1 MSVDLRTLE
10 IAAAVAECGSMSEAG
25 VRFSLTQSAVSQAV
39 KRVET
44 TIGAPLLVRER
55 RPMAATTAGRA
66 LVAQMRELRSEV
78 ERVIAAT
85 RAAAVLPE
93 RLEVRFG
100 FVDSFA
106 GTIGALFVRELI
118 QGSMTL
124 RLTAWSGLAFSHT
137 EALVRHAIDATVT
150 SDPME
155 GLTTVT
161 RYPVFR
167 EPFVLVVPRSL
178 ATSLRDRDLR
188 DVLARQI
195 LVRHSARS
203 HMGQQIE
210 RHLSRLQLDPPTV
223 LEFDTSDTL
232 LAMVS
237 TGVGVAITTPLC
249 VMQGASHISSVEIMP
264 LPGPRITRDLILAT
278 RRGELPSI
286 GVRMAEQLRALMR
299 DHAMPQ
305 MEAFIPWLAS
315 ADSGLKVHDG

>member
-1 MSVDLRTLE
+1 MSVDFRTLE
-10 IAAAVAECGSMSEAG
+10 IAAAVADCGSMSEAG
-25 VRFSLTQSAVSQAV
+25 LRFGLTQSAVSQAV

-44 TIGAPLLVRER
+44 MIGAPLLVRER

-66 LVAQMRELRSEV
+66 LVAQMRDLRSEV
-78 ERVIAAT
+78 ERVIATT

-93 RLEVRFG
+93 KLEVRFG

-106 GTIGALFVRELI
+106 GTIGALFVKELM

-137 EALVRHAIDATVT
+137 DALVRHAIDATIT

-155 GLTTVT
+155 GLMAVT
-161 RYPVFR
+161 RYPLFR

-178 ATSLRDRDLR
+178 APSLRDLDLR
-188 DVLARQI
+188 QVLTRQI

-210 RHLSRLQLDPPTV
+210 THLARLQLDPPSV

-237 TGVGVAITTPLC
+237 TGIGVAITTPLC
-249 VMQGASHISSVEIMP
+249 VMQGVSHISGVEVMP
-264 LPGPRITRDLILAT
+264 LPGPRITRDLVLVT
-278 RRGELPSI
+278 RRGELTTI
-286 GVRMAEQLRALMR
+286 GARMADQLRALMR
-299 DHAMPQ
+299 DHGMPQ
-305 MEAFIPWLAS
+305 MAGLIPWLAS
-315 ADSGLKVHDG
+315 ADSGLMIHDG

>member
-25 VRFSLTQSAVSQAV
+25 LRFSLTQSAVSQAV
-39 KRVET
+39 KRVEA

-55 RPMAATTAGRA
+55 RPMAATNAGRA
-66 LVAQMRELRSEV
+66 LVAQVRDLRSEV
-78 ERVIAAT
+78 ERVISAT

-106 GTIGALFVRELI
+106 GTIGALFVKELM

-155 GLTTVT
+155 GLMAVT
-161 RYPVFR
+161 RYPIFR
-167 EPFVLVVPRSL
+167 EPFVLVVPRNL
-178 ATSLRDRDLR
+178 AAASRDQDLR
-188 DVLARQI
+188 EVLAHQI

-203 HMGQQIE
+203 HMGQQVE
-210 RHLSRLQLDPPTV
+210 RHLARLQLAPPVV

-237 TGVGVAITTPLC
+237 TGIGVAITTPLC
-249 VMQGASHISSVEIMP
+249 VMQGMSHISGVEILP
-264 LPGPRITRDLILAT
+264 LPGPRITRDLILVT
-278 RRGELPSI
+278 RRGELTSI
-286 GVRMAEQLRALMR
+286 GTRMAEQLRALMR
-299 DHAMPQ
+299 DRAMPQ
-305 MEAFIPWLAS
+305 MEALIPWLAS
-315 ADSGLKVHDG
+315 GDSGLMVHQD